1 MKRFW
6 NDNKEKITTFI
17 ICGTIFIAVLSII
30 AVISGAIMRLFGFQY
45 KSVGSIVLFFI
56 IATALSFPLNLI
68 AGGLP
73 KALYELGRI
82 SKKAALILYLILDT
96 VATSFGLE
104 IVDYYMQSISATTIS
119 VVVISFILALPGK
132 DDYTIKYGR

>member
-6 NDNKEKITTFI
+6 NDNKEKIRIFI

-30 AVISGAIMRLFGFQY
+30 SVISGAIMRLFGFQY

-82 SKKAALILYLILDT
+82 SKKVALILYLILDT

-104 IVDYYMQSISATTIS
+104 KMIIPKISSWTNSNAAFKTLDYAHRSL
-119 VVVISFILALPGK
+119 LAYK
-132 DDYTIKYGR
+132 E

>member
-6 NDNKEKITTFI
+6 NDNKEKITIFI

-30 AVISGAIMRLFGFQY
+30 AVISGAIMKLFGFQY

-73 KALYELGRI
+73 KVLYELGRI
-82 SKKAALILYLILDT
+82 SKKAALILYLTLDT

-132 DDYTIKYGR
+132 DDYT

>member
-6 NDNKEKITTFI
+6 NDNKEKITIFI

-30 AVISGAIMRLFGFQY
+30 AVISGAIMKLFGFQY

-73 KALYELGRI
+73 KVLYELGRI
-82 SKKAALILYLILDT
+82 SKKAALILYLTLDT

-132 DDYTIKYGR
+132 DD

>member
-1 MKRFW
+1 M
-6 NDNKEKITTFI
+6 
-17 ICGTIFIAVLSII
+17 
-30 AVISGAIMRLFGFQY
+30 
-45 KSVGSIVLFFI
+45 FFI

-82 SKKAALILYLILDT
+82 SKKAALILYLTLDT

-104 IVDYYMQSISATTIS
+104 KMIIPKISSWTNSNAAFKTLDYAHRSL
-119 VVVISFILALPGK
+119 LAYKG
-132 DDYTIKYGR
+132 